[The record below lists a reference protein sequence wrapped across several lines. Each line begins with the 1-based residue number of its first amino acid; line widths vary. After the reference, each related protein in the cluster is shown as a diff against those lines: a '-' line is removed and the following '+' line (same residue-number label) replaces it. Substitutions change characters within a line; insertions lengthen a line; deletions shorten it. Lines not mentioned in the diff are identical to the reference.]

1 MHGLGVQIGNSG
13 SGDRRMHTKPAIA
26 TVSAATFFAILL
38 LSPGAVAAPASDACS
53 LLTQAQVSSA
63 LGVSV
68 DAGKGPVPKL
78 CQWAQ
83 PGNVGADLLK
93 VDLTLIPVEGFTAAK
108 TPNEKTS
115 VTPVGGLGDDA
126 YYFATAAGKFMTI
139 RVMKGSSAFSISVH
153 GGKPSVEQIKAIEK
167 TLAQEAL
174 AKL

>member
-1 MHGLGVQIGNSG
+1 
-13 SGDRRMHTKPAIA
+13 MHTKPAIA
-26 TVSAATFFAILL
+26 MVSAATFLAILL
-38 LSPGAVAAPASDACS
+38 LSPRGAVAALPSDACS

-78 CQWAQ
+78 CQWTQ
-83 PGNVGADLLK
+83 PGNVGANLLE

-115 VTPVGGLGDDA
+115 VAPVSGLGDDA
-126 YYFATAAGKFMTI
+126 YYFATTAGKFMTI
-139 RVMKGSSAFSISVH
+139 RVLKGSIAFSVSVR

-167 TLAQEAL
+167 TLAEEAV